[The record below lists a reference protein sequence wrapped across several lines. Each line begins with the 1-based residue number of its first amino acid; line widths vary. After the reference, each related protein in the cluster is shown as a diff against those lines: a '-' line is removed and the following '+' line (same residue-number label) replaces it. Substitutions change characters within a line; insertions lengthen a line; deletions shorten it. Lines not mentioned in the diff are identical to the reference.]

1 MSSELH
7 NKTDLSKEKE
17 INLFNAQVIN
27 FPKDKK
33 LKQNQTLKS
42 NIVWGIRDESN
53 NDQLKAVTGIC
64 FMLGVLLFMG
74 IYSNLL

>member
-42 NIVWGIRDESN
+42 NIVWGIRDKSN